1 MFSLYKTKS
10 AVYLHSTVHFCSEC
24 TYKGWWRSWWRPECP
39 VRVRRTE
46 ACPSWAAWTRH
57 HVPASS
63 QTPPGLPPAG
73 DITINLNMTSR
84 EWHLVNHYGQSS
96 NLFIE
101 IVKEKQMVCVK
112 HALSVTLQNSFLHFF
127 TLIGEHGI
135 VYLHSFYQV
144 PEAKQSSYH
153 NHQWQHKLISL
164 HR

>member
-1 MFSLYKTKS
+1 MFSLYNTKF
-10 AVYLHSTVHFCSEC
+10 AVYLINFFSEC

-39 VRVRRTE
+39 VRGRRTE

-63 QTPPGLPPAG
+63 LTPPGLPPAG
-73 DITINLNMTSR
+73 DITINLNMTSHDR
-84 EWHLVNHYGQSS
+84 HKSLWTVVKLIYWNCEGKADGRCQTC
-96 NLFIE
+96 FISD
-101 IVKEKQMVCVK
+101 IIY
-112 HALSVTLQNSFLHFF
+112 SLQNSFLHFF

-144 PEAKQSSYH
+144 AEAKQSSHH

>member
-39 VRVRRTE
+39 VQGRRTE

-112 HALSVTLQNSFLHFF
+112 HALSVTLSIHCKTASF
-127 TLIGEHGI
+127 
-135 VYLHSFYQV
+135 
-144 PEAKQSSYH
+144 
-153 NHQWQHKLISL
+153 ISL
-164 HR
+164 PWLVSMALYIYTRFTKFPKPNNHHIIITSDNIS